1 MLQRRETDSG
11 ALQLQSCH
19 CVRTERTAVTAK
31 WTRSSESTIRKR
43 KILPHAIDTQI
54 LEFTVLHNMWE
65 LKGWLNKG
73 QPNLRDKSALWRN
86 KSGRDVIHMLRQH
99 DRQLVRFTLVSDVEL
114 QRLTAQRP
122 V

>member
-1 MLQRRETDSG
+1 M
-11 ALQLQSCH
+11 
-19 CVRTERTAVTAK
+19 RTERTAVTAK
-31 WTRSSESTIRKR
+31 WTRSSESTIRKC

-99 DRQLVRFTLVSDVEL
+99 DRQLVRFILVSDAEL
-114 QRLTAQRP
+114 ERLTAQRP